1 VWKLD
6 STSELTIGFKADSLK
21 GMKSKYLFLPLSVA
35 VFMFSSWQALA
46 DPSITFDVI
55 ATFDYPNA
63 SPSTYPLGI
72 NDHGDTAGYFDHVI
86 PYRRGF
92 VRSRDGMFSRPIID
106 PASSGDVTTVTGINN
121 ANTVCGYH
129 LGGVTY
135 TSFFLA
141 GTTFTEFDI
150 AGSTGTEVRAL
161 NDAGDFCGDER
172 ASDGSRYL
180 GFVSIGGTVSTFS
193 FAGATF
199 TFAYGINNLGQSVG
213 YYDTTNASHGFR
225 RDSDGTLTAPIDPP
239 GARST
244 NLYGINDRGWMV
256 GTGYDNAGGHGLFFQ
271 TVSRVTTFDYP
282 GSTTTVFTGINNRGL
297 ICGWYQDSSFVS
309 HGFIARVNVVDNE

>member
-1 VWKLD
+1 
-6 STSELTIGFKADSLK
+6 
-21 GMKSKYLFLPLSVA
+21 M
-35 VFMFSSWQALA
+35 
-46 DPSITFDVI
+46 
-55 ATFDYPNA
+55 
-63 SPSTYPLGI
+63 
-72 NDHGDTAGYFDHVI
+72 
-86 PYRRGF
+86 
-92 VRSRDGMFSRPIID
+92 
-106 PASSGDVTTVTGINN
+106 
-121 ANTVCGYH
+121 
-129 LGGVTY
+129 
-135 TSFFLA
+135 
-141 GTTFTEFDI
+141 
-150 AGSTGTEVRAL
+150 
-161 NDAGDFCGDER
+161 
-172 ASDGSRYL
+172 
-180 GFVSIGGTVSTFS
+180 SIGGTVSTFS

-309 HGFIARVNVVDNE
+309 HAVDDAEQERRE